1 MKVINLNESQ
11 YRRLFEIADYSEN
24 DLSTVPTSVS
34 PSEASTMIDGGVSN
48 SEGEPELVDKNR
60 AKKHLMGTT
69 GYKQKNMSIEYPWTN
84 RGIHY

>member
-11 YRRLFEIADYSEN
+11 YRRLFEIVDYSEN

-34 PSEASTMIDGGVSN
+34 PSETPTMIDGGVSN
-48 SEGEPELVDKNR
+48 SEGEPEFVGKNR

-69 GYKQKNMSIEYPWTN
+69 GYKQKHMSIEYPWTN

>member
-1 MKVINLNESQ
+1 
-11 YRRLFEIADYSEN
+11 
-24 DLSTVPTSVS
+24 
-34 PSEASTMIDGGVSN
+34 MIDGGVSN

-84 RGIHY
+84 RGIHC